1 MEVIDFKNEGYEVKK
16 NMFWLIIG
24 EGLEVGIWEW
34 I

>member
-1 MEVIDFKNEGYEVKK
+1 MEVIDFKNEGHEAKK

-24 EGLEVGIWEW
+24 EGLEAGIWEW